1 MIERARLA
9 STSTKSALSGLSRPM
24 KIHSLSVIVV
34 LGALLCSPQAA
45 WAQYQ
50 RSMTNTGFESNDPQG
65 TGPPN
70 WQAFP
75 DSVVPGW
82 LSTTGVIEEWD
93 STFQGVTSYEG
104 SVHAELNANSPGAL
118 YQEVCL
124 VNGDIFNWTFAHR
137 ARSGGPPVQNVTFE
151 IANSA
156 GTTLQVLGS
165 QASIV
170 PQGWNLNSA
179 SGVSYTGP
187 SGIQRVQFRTT
198 DPGSYGNFLD
208 AITINLTPFLEF
220 DGSTASG
227 SETVPGANLTSIV
240 ISGDVVVA
248 FDVVVNIT
256 GGTATLGDDYTTPS
270 GTATFSVNVP
280 AGNYVQGLIPL
291 GIAILDDTGVEST
304 ESIQMSITPVPANY
318 TITSSSTCGG
328 SGQANAI
335 YNIIDND
342 SLVTLNKQWIGAA
355 IGDDATITVSNGGFV
370 IDTLNSDAGGTNEID
385 TDATPTPAAFG
396 DTLEFAETLAGT
408 NVANYVSSLACTGAA
423 DTNLADGLTIATG
436 ESAISCTYTNT
447 RSGLAVAK
455 SLEVVSDGVSTTSP
469 KAIPGATIR
478 YCILTTNIGQTTAQ
492 SLIATDPLP
501 PDVTFVAGSMLSGS
515 SCAGAVTPEDDN
527 DTGADESDPFGI
539 SIAGTTV
546 TGTATSLTPG
556 SAFAIVL
563 DAVVD

>member
-1 MIERARLA
+1 
-9 STSTKSALSGLSRPM
+9 M
-24 KIHSLSVIVV
+24 KIISLSVIAVC
-34 LGALLCSPQAA
+34 GALLCSPQAA

-50 RSMTNTGFESNDPQG
+50 RSITNTGFESNDPR
-65 TGPPN
+65 GPGAPN
-70 WQAFP
+70 WQPFS

-104 SVHAELNANSPGAL
+104 AVHAELNANSPGAL

-137 ARSGGPPVQNVTFE
+137 ARSGGPTPQNITFE

-156 GTTLQVLGS
+156 GTTIQVLGS
-165 QASIV
+165 QASTV

-208 AITINLTPFLEF
+208 GITIILNPFLEF
-220 DGSTASG
+220 DGGTASG
-227 SETVPGANLTSIV
+227 SETVASTDLTSIV
-240 ISGDVVVA
+240 ISGDVATA
-248 FDVVVNIT
+248 FNVVVSIT

-280 AGNYVQGLIPL
+280 VGNYVQGLIPL
-291 GIAILDDTGVEST
+291 GIAIVDDTDIEST
-304 ESIQMSITPVPANY
+304 ETIQMSITPVPANY
-318 TITSSSTCGG
+318 TITSSSACGG
-328 SGQANAI
+328 SAQATAS
-335 YNIIDND
+335 YSIIDND
-342 SLVTLNKQWIGAA
+342 SLVTLNKQWVGAA
-355 IGDDATITVSNGGFV
+355 VGDDATITVSNGGLV
-370 IDTLNSDAGGTNEID
+370 IDTLNSDAGGANELD
-385 TDATPTPAAFG
+385 ADATPTPAVFG
-396 DTLEFAETLAGT
+396 DTLDFAETLAGT
-408 NVANYVSSLACTGAA
+408 NVANYVSALACTGVA
-423 DTNLADGLTIATG
+423 DTNFADGLTIATG
-436 ESAISCTYTNT
+436 ETAVSCTYTNT

-455 SLEVVSDGVSTTSP
+455 TMEVVSDGVSLTNP
-469 KAIPGATIR
+469 MAIPGATIR

-492 SLIATDPLP
+492 SLLATDPLP
-501 PDVTFVAGSMLSGS
+501 ADVTYVAGSMLSGT
-515 SCAGAVTPEDDN
+515 SCAGAVTPEDEN
-527 DTGADESDPFGI
+527 DAGADESDPFGI

-546 TGTATSLTPG
+546 TGITNSLAPSG
-556 SAFAIVL
+556 AFAVVF

>member
-1 MIERARLA
+1 
-9 STSTKSALSGLSRPM
+9 M
-24 KIHSLSVIVV
+24 KILSLSVIAVFA
-34 LGALLCSPQAA
+34 ALLCSPEAA

-50 RSMTNTGFESNDPQG
+50 RSITNTGFESNDPQG
-65 TGPPN
+65 PGPPN
-70 WQAFP
+70 WQPFP

-93 STFQGVTSYEG
+93 STFLGVTSYEG
-104 SVHAELNANSPGAL
+104 FVHAELNAHSPGAL
-118 YQEVCL
+118 YQEICL

-137 ARSGGPPVQNVTFE
+137 ARSGGPPIQNVTFE

-165 QASIV
+165 QASTV

-208 AITINLTPFLEF
+208 GITIILTPFLEF

-227 SETVPGANLTSIV
+227 TEADPTANLPSIV
-240 ISGDVVVA
+240 ISGDVVAA
-248 FDVVVNIT
+248 FDVVVSIT

-270 GTATFSVNVP
+270 GTATFSVNIPV
-280 AGNYVQGLIPL
+280 GNYVQGLIPL
-291 GIAILDDTGVEST
+291 GIAIVDDTDVESN

-318 TITSSSTCGG
+318 TITSSNTCGG
-328 SGQANAI
+328 SGQASAT
-335 YNIIDND
+335 YSIIDND

-355 IGDDATITVSNGGFV
+355 VGDDATITISNGGLV
-370 IDTLNSDAGGTNEID
+370 IDTLNSDAGGANEID
-385 TDATPTPAAFG
+385 TDATPTPAVFG
-396 DTLEFAETLAGT
+396 DTLELAETLAGT

-423 DTNLADGLTIATG
+423 DTDLTDGLSIATG
-436 ESAISCTYTNT
+436 ESAVSCTYTNT

-455 SLEVVSDGVSTTSP
+455 SLEVVSDGVSLTNP

-478 YCILTTNIGQTTAQ
+478 YCVLTTNIGQTTAQ

-501 PDVTFVAGSMLSGS
+501 SDVTYLAGSMHLWNKLRGS
-515 SCAGAVTPEDDN
+515 S
-527 DTGADESDPFGI
+527 
-539 SIAGTTV
+539 
-546 TGTATSLTPG
+546 
-556 SAFAIVL
+556 
-563 DAVVD
+563 DA

>member
-1 MIERARLA
+1 
-9 STSTKSALSGLSRPM
+9 M
-24 KIHSLSVIVV
+24 KVLSLSVIAVC
-34 LGALLCSPQAA
+34 GALLCSPQTA

-50 RSMTNTGFESNDPQG
+50 RSITNTGFESNDPQG
-65 TGPPN
+65 PGTPN
-70 WQAFP
+70 WEPFSDA
-75 DSVVPGW
+75 VVPGW

-104 SVHAELNANSPGAL
+104 AVHAELNANSPGAL

-137 ARSGGPPVQNVTFE
+137 ARSGGPSLQNITFE

-156 GTTLQVLGS
+156 GTTIQVLGS
-165 QASIV
+165 QASTV

-208 AITINLTPFLEF
+208 GITIILNPFLEF
-220 DGSTASG
+220 DGGTASG
-227 SETVPGANLTSIV
+227 SETVPGTDLTSVV
-240 ISGDVVVA
+240 ISGDVVTA
-248 FDVVVNIT
+248 FNVVVNIT

-270 GTATFSVNVP
+270 GTGTFNVSVPV
-280 AGNYVQGLIPL
+280 GNYVQGLIPL
-291 GIAILDDTGVEST
+291 GIAIVDDTDVEGT
-304 ESIQMSITPVPANY
+304 ETIQMSITPVPANY
-318 TITSSSTCGG
+318 TITSSSICGG
-328 SGQANAI
+328 SGQASATYSI
-335 YNIIDND
+335 VDND

-355 IGDDATITVSNGGFV
+355 VGDDATITVSNGGLV
-370 IDTLNSDAGGTNEID
+370 IDTLNSDAGGANELD
-385 TDATPTPAAFG
+385 ADATPTPAVFG

-423 DTNLADGLTIATG
+423 DTNFADGLTIATG
-436 ESAISCTYTNT
+436 ETAVSCTYTNT
-447 RSGLAVAK
+447 SSGLAVAK
-455 SLEVVSDGVSTTSP
+455 SMEVVSDGVSLTNP

-501 PDVTFVAGSMLSGS
+501 SDVTYVAGSMLSGT

-527 DTGADESDPFGI
+527 DAGADESDPFGI

-546 TGTATSLTPG
+546 TGITTSLAPS
-556 SAFAIVL
+556 SAFAVVFE
-563 DAVVD
+563 AVVD